1 MHSARVETLN
11 AREPDF
17 PHASQGDH
25 PTGDTTMKLMKRRT
39 ALAVMGAVAA
49 ATMAGTAMAQTVT
62 LRLHQMLPPQ
72 ATIPARA
79 LVPWAQKVE
88 AESGGRIKVQLFH
101 AMQLGGAPPQLFDQ
115 ARDGVVDLTWTVLG
129 YTPGRFPKTEV
140 FELPFMGGDPVAS
153 SRAIQEYVE
162 KFAADEFKDVKLIA
176 VHTHGPGL
184 FHTKTPVTGLESL
197 RGMKVRGGSR
207 IINNM
212 LTKLGATPVG
222 MPVPAVTEAL
232 SKGVIDGTTIPWE
245 VTPALKVSELVKN
258 HTTFAGKEGLYTQ
271 TFAFSMNRASYDKLP
286 ADLKAV
292 IDKNSGIETA
302 AMFGKAMDDGDKI
315 GRDIAVKAGN
325 NIVALDLAETQRWR
339 RTAAT
344 VETDWI
350 NEVKGKGIDGAKLAA
365 EARAL
370 IAKHSK

>member
-1 MHSARVETLN
+1 M
-11 AREPDF
+11 PF
-17 PHASQGDH
+17 
-25 PTGDTTMKLMKRRT
+25 MKRRT
-39 ALAVMGAVAA
+39 ALAALGAVA
-49 ATMAGTAMAQTVT
+49 TTLLAGTAAAQPVVT

-79 LVPWAQKVE
+79 LIPWAQKVE
-88 AESGGRIKVQLFH
+88 AESGGRLKVQLFH

-129 YTPGRFPKTEV
+129 YTPGRFNKAEV
-140 FELPFMGGDPVAS
+140 FELPFMSGSAEAS
-153 SRAIQEYVE
+153 SRAFQEYVE
-162 KFAADEFKDVKLIA
+162 QHAADEFREVKLIA

-207 IINNM
+207 VINNM
-212 LTKLGATPVG
+212 LTQLGATPVG

-258 HTTFAGKEGLYTQ
+258 HTTFAGQQGLYTQ

-286 ADLKAV
+286 ADLKKV
-292 IDKNSGIETA
+292 IDSNSGIETA
-302 AMFGKAMDDGDKI
+302 AMFGRAMDEGDKA
-315 GRDIAVKAGN
+315 GRAIAEKAGN
-325 NIVALDLAETQRWR
+325 NIVALDVAETQRWR
-339 RTAAT
+339 RTAAK
-344 VETDWI
+344 VETDWV
-350 NEVKGKGIDGAKLAA
+350 NEMKGKNIDGAKLVA

>member
-1 MHSARVETLN
+1 
-11 AREPDF
+11 
-17 PHASQGDH
+17 
-25 PTGDTTMKLMKRRT
+25 MKFIPRRT
-39 ALAVMGAVAA
+39 ALAALGAVATTLLAGPVA
-49 ATMAGTAMAQTVT
+49 AQQVVT

-72 ATIPARA
+72 ATIPAKA
-79 LVPWAQKVE
+79 LIPWAQKVE
-88 AESGGRIKVQLFH
+88 AESGGKIKVQLFH
-101 AMQLGGAPPQLFDQ
+101 AMALGGAPPQLFDQ

-129 YTPGRFPKTEV
+129 YTPGRFNKAEV
-140 FELPFMGGDPVAS
+140 FELPFMSGSAEQS
-153 SRAIQEYVE
+153 SQAFQEYVE
-162 KFAADEFKDVKLIA
+162 KFAADEFSSVKLIA

-184 FHTKTPVTGLESL
+184 FHTKAPVTGLESL

-258 HTTFAGKEGLYTQ
+258 HTTFAGDRGLYTQ
-271 TFAFSMNRASYDKLP
+271 TFAFSMNKASYEKLP
-286 ADLKAV
+286 ADLKTV
-292 IDKNSGIETA
+292 IDNNSGLPVA
-302 AMFGKAMDDGDKI
+302 AMFGRAMDEGDKA
-315 GRDIAVKAGN
+315 GRAIAEKAGN
-325 NIVALDLAETQRWR
+325 NIVALDAAETQRWR

-350 NEVKGKGIDGAKLAA
+350 NEVKGKNIDGAKLAA

-370 IAKHSK
+370 IAKYSK

>member
-1 MHSARVETLN
+1 M
-11 AREPDF
+11 
-17 PHASQGDH
+17 
-25 PTGDTTMKLMKRRT
+25 
-39 ALAVMGAVAA
+39 
-49 ATMAGTAMAQTVT
+49 
-62 LRLHQMLPPQ
+62 
-72 ATIPARA
+72 
-79 LVPWAQKVE
+79 
-88 AESGGRIKVQLFH
+88 QLFH

-140 FELPFMGGDPVAS
+140 FELPFMSGDPVAS

-184 FHTKTPVTGLESL
+184 FHSKTPITGLESL

-212 LTKLGATPVG
+212 LVKLGATPVG
-222 MPVPAVTEAL
+222 MPVPAVTDAL
-232 SKGVIDGTTIPWE
+232 TKGTIDATTIPWE
-245 VTPALKVSELVKN
+245 VTPSLKVTELVKN

-271 TFAFSMNRASYDKLP
+271 TFAFSMNRASYEKLP
-286 ADLKAV
+286 PDLKAV

-302 AMFGKAMDDGDKI
+302 ALFGRAMEEGDKA

-325 NIVALDLAETQRWR
+325 NIVALDIQETQRWR
-339 RTAAT
+339 RTAST

-370 IAKHSK
+370 IAKHSR

>member
-1 MHSARVETLN
+1 
-11 AREPDF
+11 
-17 PHASQGDH
+17 
-25 PTGDTTMKLMKRRT
+25 MKNISRRT
-39 ALAVMGAVAA
+39 ALTTLAA
-49 ATMAGTAMAQTVT
+49 AAALTTAASAMAQTVT

-72 ATIPARA
+72 ATIPAKA
-79 LVPWAQKVE
+79 IMPWVQKVE
-88 AESGGRIKVQLFH
+88 AESGGRIKVQVFN

-115 ARDGVVDLTWTVLG
+115 ARDGVVDFTWTVLG

-140 FELPFMGGDPVAS
+140 FELPFMSGSAEVS

-162 KFAADEFKDVKLIA
+162 KFAADEFKDVKLIC

-197 RGMKVRGGSR
+197 RGMKIRGGSR

-245 VTPALKVSELVKN
+245 VTPSLKVTELVKN
-258 HTTFAGKEGLYTQ
+258 HTTFAGKDGLYTQ
-271 TFAFSMNRASYDKLP
+271 TFAFSMNKAAYDKLP
-286 ADLKAV
+286 PDLKKV
-292 IDKNSGIETA
+292 IDNNSGQVA
-302 AMFGKAMDDGDKI
+302 AALFGKAMDDGDKA
-315 GRDIAVKAGN
+315 GREIAVKAGN
-325 NIVALDLAETQRWR
+325 NIVALDVAETQRWR

-350 NEVKGKGIDGAKLAA
+350 NEVKAKGIDGAQLAS

-370 IAKHSK
+370 IAKYSR

>member
-1 MHSARVETLN
+1 
-11 AREPDF
+11 
-17 PHASQGDH
+17 
-25 PTGDTTMKLMKRRT
+25 MKFIPRRT
-39 ALAVMGAVAA
+39 ALAALGAVATTLLAGPVA
-49 ATMAGTAMAQTVT
+49 AQQVVT

-72 ATIPARA
+72 ATIPAKA
-79 LVPWAQKVE
+79 LIPWAQKVE
-88 AESGGRIKVQLFH
+88 AESGGKIKVQLFH
-101 AMQLGGAPPQLFDQ
+101 AMALGGAPPQLFDQ

-129 YTPGRFPKTEV
+129 YTPGRFNKAEV
-140 FELPFMGGDPVAS
+140 FELPFMSGSAEQS
-153 SRAIQEYVE
+153 SQAFQEYVE
-162 KFAADEFKDVKLIA
+162 KFAADEFRSVKLIA

-258 HTTFAGKEGLYTQ
+258 HTTFAGDRGLYTQ

-286 ADLKAV
+286 ADLKKV
-292 IDKNSGIETA
+292 IDNNSGIPAA
-302 AMFGKAMDDGDKI
+302 AMFGRAMDEGDKA
-315 GRDIAVKAGN
+315 GRAIAEKAGN
-325 NIVALDLAETQRWR
+325 NIVALDVAETQRWR

-350 NEVKGKGIDGAKLAA
+350 NEVKAKNIDGAKLAA

-370 IAKHSK
+370 IAKYSK

>member
-1 MHSARVETLN
+1 
-11 AREPDF
+11 
-17 PHASQGDH
+17 
-25 PTGDTTMKLMKRRT
+25 MKFIPRRT
-39 ALAVMGAVAA
+39 ALAAMGAVAA
-49 ATMAGTAMAQTVT
+49 LAVTGTAMAQTVT
-62 LRLHQMLPPQ
+62 LRLHQMLPQQ
-72 ATIPARA
+72 ATIPAKA
-79 LVPWAQKVE
+79 IVPWAQKVE
-88 AESGGRIKVQLFH
+88 AESGGKIKVQIFN

-115 ARDGVVDLTWTVLG
+115 ARDGVVDITWTVLG

-140 FELPFMGGDPVAS
+140 FELPFMS
-153 SRAIQEYVE
+153 SSAESSSKALQEYVE

-184 FHTKTPVTGLESL
+184 FHTKQPVSGLESL
-197 RGMKVRGGSR
+197 RGMKIRGGSR

-222 MPVPAVTEAL
+222 MPVPAVTDAL
-232 SKGVIDGTTIPWE
+232 SKGTIDGTTIPWE
-245 VTPALKVSELVKN
+245 VTPSLKVTELVKN

-271 TFAFSMNRASYDKLP
+271 TFAFSMNKASYEKLP
-286 ADLKAV
+286 PDLKKV
-292 IDKNSGIETA
+292 IDNNSGMVA
-302 AMFGKAMDDGDKI
+302 ATLFGKAMDDGDKV

-325 NIVALDLAETQRWR
+325 NIVALELAEVQRWR
-339 RTAAT
+339 RTAST

-370 IAKHSK
+370 IAKYNK

>member
-1 MHSARVETLN
+1 MTFL
-11 AREPDF
+11 
-17 PHASQGDH
+17 
-25 PTGDTTMKLMKRRT
+25 KRRT
-39 ALAVMGAVAA
+39 ALAVLGAVAA
-49 ATMAGTAMAQTVT
+49 VTLGGTAMAQTVT

-79 LVPWAQKVE
+79 IVPWAQKVE
-88 AESGGRIKVQLFH
+88 AESGGKLKVQLFH

-115 ARDGVVDLTWTVLG
+115 AKDGVVDITWTVLG

-140 FELPFMGGDPVAS
+140 FELPFMS
-153 SRAIQEYVE
+153 SSAESSSKALQEYVE

-184 FHTKTPVTGLESL
+184 FHTKQPVTGLETL

-222 MPVPAVTEAL
+222 MPVPAVTDAL
-232 SKGVIDGTTIPWE
+232 SKGTIDGTTIPWE
-245 VTPALKVSELVKN
+245 VAPSLKVHELVKN

-271 TFAFSMNRASYDKLP
+271 TFAFSMNKASYDKLP
-286 ADLKAV
+286 PDLKKV
-292 IDKNSGIETA
+292 IDNNSGMA
-302 AMFGKAMDDGDKI
+302 AATLFGKAMDDGDKA
-315 GRDIAVKAGN
+315 GREIAVKAGN
-325 NIVALDLAETQRWR
+325 KITELELAEVQRWR
-339 RTAAT
+339 RTAST

-350 NEVKGKGIDGAKLAA
+350 NEVKGKGIDGAKLAS

-370 IAKHSK
+370 IAKYNK

>member
-1 MHSARVETLN
+1 
-11 AREPDF
+11 
-17 PHASQGDH
+17 
-25 PTGDTTMKLMKRRT
+25 MKFIPRRT
-39 ALAVMGAVAA
+39 ALAALGAVATLA
-49 ATMAGTAMAQTVT
+49 MSGAAMAQTVT

-72 ATIPARA
+72 ATIPAKA
-79 LVPWAQKVE
+79 IVPWAQKVE

-115 ARDGVVDLTWTVLG
+115 ARDGVVDITWTVLG

-140 FELPFMGGDPVAS
+140 FELPFMSSSAESS

-184 FHTKTPVTGLESL
+184 FHTKQPVTGLESL

-271 TFAFSMNRASYDKLP
+271 TFAFSMNKASYDKLP
-286 ADLKAV
+286 PDLKKV
-292 IDKNSGIETA
+292 IDNNSGQVA
-302 AMFGKAMDDGDKI
+302 AALFGKAMDDGDKT
-315 GRDIAVKAGN
+315 GREIAVKAGN
-325 NIVALDLAETQRWR
+325 RITELELAEVQRWR
-339 RTAAT
+339 RTAST
-344 VETDWI
+344 VETDWV
-350 NEVKGKGIDGAKLAA
+350 NEVKAKGIDGAKLAS

-370 IAKHSK
+370 IAKYSK

>member
-1 MHSARVETLN
+1 
-11 AREPDF
+11 
-17 PHASQGDH
+17 
-25 PTGDTTMKLMKRRT
+25 MKLIPRRT
-39 ALAVMGAVAA
+39 ALATLGAVAA
-49 ATMAGTAMAQTVT
+49 LATAGTAMAQTVT

-79 LVPWAQKVE
+79 IVPWAQKVE
-88 AESGGRIKVQLFH
+88 AESGGKIKVQLFH

-115 ARDGVVDLTWTVLG
+115 AKDGVVDLTWTVLG

-140 FELPFMGGDPVAS
+140 FELPFMSSSAEAS
-153 SRAIQEYVE
+153 SKAIQEYVE

-184 FHTKTPVTGLESL
+184 FHTKQPVVGLESL
-197 RGMKVRGGSR
+197 RGMKIRGGSR

-245 VTPALKVSELVKN
+245 VTPSLKVTELVKN

-271 TFAFSMNRASYDKLP
+271 TFAFSMNKASYEKLP
-286 ADLKAV
+286 PDLKKV
-292 IDKNSGIETA
+292 IDANSGIETA
-302 AMFGKAMDDGDKI
+302 AMFGKAMDDGDKV
-315 GRDIAVKAGN
+315 GREIAEKAKN
-325 NIVALDLAETQRWR
+325 NIVALDAAETQRWR

-344 VETDWI
+344 VETDWV
-350 NEVKGKGIDGAKLAA
+350 NEMKGKNIDGAKLLS

-370 IAKHSK
+370 IAKYQR

>member
-1 MHSARVETLN
+1 MNFL
-11 AREPDF
+11 
-17 PHASQGDH
+17 
-25 PTGDTTMKLMKRRT
+25 KRRT
-39 ALAVMGAVAA
+39 ALAVLGAVAA
-49 ATMAGTAMAQTVT
+49 ATVAGTAMAQTVT
-62 LRLHQMLPPQ
+62 LRLHQMLPQQ

-88 AESGGRIKVQLFH
+88 ADSGGRIKVQLFH

-140 FELPFMGGDPVAS
+140 FELPFMSGDPVAS

-184 FHTKTPVTGLESL
+184 FHSKTPITGLESL

-212 LTKLGATPVG
+212 LVKLGATPVG
-222 MPVPAVTEAL
+222 MPVPAVTDAL
-232 SKGVIDGTTIPWE
+232 TKGTIDATTIPWE
-245 VTPALKVSELVKN
+245 VTPSLKVTELVKN

-271 TFAFSMNRASYDKLP
+271 TFAFSMNRASYEKLP
-286 ADLKAV
+286 PDLKAV

-302 AMFGKAMDDGDKI
+302 ALFGRAMEEGDKA

-325 NIVALDLAETQRWR
+325 NIVALDIQETQRWR
-339 RTAAT
+339 RTAST

-370 IAKHSK
+370 IAKHSR